1 VLRRRPPPSRFFLRE
16 FFALPALFALA
27 LPAPAWAAGP
37 GPKDAQAQKALKQA
51 IEEDYFETRFDD
63 AEQKLRGGLAAC
75 GPSGCSANVRAQL
88 HAALGALLAAGKKQL
103 DDSRDEFVAALE
115 LDPKIQPDPGMV
127 TTEVSFAYEA
137 ARKQLKLAP
146 LGGPTVAP
154 PPPPGPVAEP
164 PKDAPKK
171 PRPRPE
177 PTPDDKLRDDK
188 PKEPLGPPPKSR
200 KNWITLSFA
209 PDISIVSGTNVCR
222 ADVQTSQHYV
232 CVRDN
237 GKRYS
242 GTPTLDNADNINT
255 GLGLSTLR
263 LMLAYDRVIIDSLTL
278 GARFG
283 FAFNGSGSV
292 AGASFNP
299 FHAEARVGYWP
310 GSGQWSVAGVRPYLM
325 VSGGLAQIDTKVS
338 VQVLED
344 GNACGAK
351 NPGDTTSPCT
361 LPAGDA
367 PPRIQTLTVYKQAGL
382 GFAALSFGVHFA
394 PTPMVALYLAVR
406 GNITFPVVT
415 GVLSPE
421 GGLALGF

>member
-1 VLRRRPPPSRFFLRE
+1 MIRRRSPLPRPFSRE
-16 FFALPALFALA
+16 FFALTALVALA
-27 LPAPAWAAGP
+27 LPAPAWAGGP

-63 AEQKLRGGLAAC
+63 AEQKLRGALAAC
-75 GPSGCSANVRAQL
+75 GPSGCSANLRAQL

-146 LGGPTVAP
+146 TGGPAA
-154 PPPPGPVAEP
+154 PPPPGPVADP
-164 PKDAPKK
+164 PKDPPKK
-171 PRPRPE
+171 PRLRPD
-177 PTPDDKLRDDK
+177 PAPDDKLRDDK
-188 PKEPLGPPPKSR
+188 AKGPELPLPKSR

-209 PDISIVSGTNVCR
+209 PDISIISGTNVCR
-222 ADVQTSQHYV
+222 TDVQQTEHYV
-232 CVRDN
+232 CVREN
-237 GKRYS
+237 GTRYV
-242 GTPTLDNADNINT
+242 GTPAANNANNINT
-255 GLGLSTLR
+255 GLALSTMR
-263 LMLAYDRVIIDSLTL
+263 LMLAYDRVIIDNLTL

-283 FAFNGSGSV
+283 FAFNGSGSDG
-292 AGASFNP
+292 GASFNP
-299 FHAEARVGYWP
+299 LHAEARVGYWP
-310 GSGQWSVAGVRPYLM
+310 GTGQWSIAGVRPYLM
-325 VSGGLAQIDTKVS
+325 ISGGLAQVDTKVT
-338 VQVLED
+338 VNIAED
-344 GNACGAK
+344 SAACGKVTDGRCTKASSDGVFE
-351 NPGDTTSPCT
+351 PATQSVTT
-361 LPAGDA
+361 
-367 PPRIQTLTVYKQAGL
+367 YKQAGL